1 MLVSLH
7 IQNIG
12 LIDNIEIP
20 FRRGLNV
27 LSGETGA
34 GKSMIIG
41 SLDALLGGEMAKSL
55 KREEDS
61 FIEGVFAL
69 EGMSP
74 AIFDCLEELGL
85 SGEQELIIS
94 RKVSGGRS
102 VFRCN
107 GQMITKAAALELRA
121 RLLDI
126 HSQREHQ
133 SLLQVKNHILMLDRY
148 FAKEITPLLEE
159 LRLLDKQRRE
169 AEKALAEL
177 NMEESARLREVD
189 FLQFEIKEIE
199 EADLKPGEDQSLEQ
213 ELEVLQNSRQIQ
225 EALQAAMEAVA
236 GEYGSRNQVGQAA
249 YGLQRVKD
257 YDERLMSLWEQLLS
271 AEDILHDVARE
282 AERYLDTMDGYEER
296 LFEAEERMDVINSLK
311 AKHGNTIEEILAAL
325 PQKAERLAFL
335 EDIVKNRQRR
345 QRQMAEIDQKMQAKA
360 GELTAVR
367 RKAADQLKREMEER
381 LGALNFNNNQFEV
394 KIERKKQVQADG
406 WDEAAFYISTNK
418 GEALKPL
425 VEIAS
430 GGELS
435 RIMLALKGIFAAVDE
450 IPSLIFD
457 EIDTGISG
465 ITAGMVGEQMKR
477 LAEGKQIF
485 AISHLPQIVALG
497 DAHYLI
503 YKRET
508 QNHTHTEIIELDSE
522 ARVKELA
529 RLLGGKNISK
539 AVEDTAREML
549 GLTE

>member
-85 SGEQELIIS
+85 SGEPELIIS

-199 EADLKPGEDQSLEQ
+199 EANLKPGEDQSLEQ

-282 AERYLDTMDGYEER
+282 TERYLDTMDGYEER

-345 QRQMAEIDQKMQAKA
+345 QRQMAEIDQKMQVKA

-477 LAEGKQIF
+477 LAAGKQIF

-549 GLTE
+549 GLN